1 MSGNLLYVVH
11 MQSIYCL
18 LCFILIFKFFISSVH
33 LLDMHNLCFLDGRLL
48 NVLLFF
54 PCYCLIFDGLSQY
67 FVYSHQMKGALP
79 AQRGARTDDH
89 KVKSLALWPNS
100 YYSRRSMFGYIW
112 SAPSIQSNFV
122 VFFHLIFFWH
132 LGSED
137 LIFALSRVYELF
149 RYGLIVG

>member
-1 MSGNLLYVVH
+1 MVFYLFSPSMLFRVLYSGLGIVDCVSELFSYGQKFDGFNTMSGNLLYVVH

-89 KVKSLALWPNS
+89 KVKSLAL
-100 YYSRRSMFGYIW
+100 
-112 SAPSIQSNFV
+112 
-122 VFFHLIFFWH
+122 
-132 LGSED
+132 
-137 LIFALSRVYELF
+137 
-149 RYGLIVG
+149 